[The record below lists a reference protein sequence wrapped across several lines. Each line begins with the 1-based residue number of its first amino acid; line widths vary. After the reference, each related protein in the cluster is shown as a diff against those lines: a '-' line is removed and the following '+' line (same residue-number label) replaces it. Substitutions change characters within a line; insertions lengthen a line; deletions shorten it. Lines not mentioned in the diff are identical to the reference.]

1 MKKDRCPCGG
11 IILADTEDWSTP
23 LCYSCFY
30 ELTIKTK
37 DFQKLQKQNEKLKD
51 IAKRVSKQGCNPLN
65 QYDCLACDATKILKE
80 LEQNP

>member
-1 MKKDRCPCGG
+1 MKNKDRCPCGG

-37 DFQKLQKQNEKLKD
+37 DMQKLQKQNEKLKT
-51 IAKRVSKQGCNPLN
+51 ALELYAMTNETFPEYGE
-65 QYDCLACDATKILKE
+65 LARDILKE
-80 LEQNP
+80 IEGEK